1 MANKVEIGD
10 VTDRFALII
19 RKAQT
24 ILSDID
30 RCDLEDYEKDVATEY
45 LQTGIDYIEMAYR
58 LLDQD

>member
-10 VTDRFALII
+10 VTDRFARVIS
-19 RKAQT
+19 KAQT

>member
-10 VTDRFALII
+10 VTDGFAWII

>member
-10 VTDRFALII
+10 VTDRFAPII

-30 RCDLEDYEKDVATEY
+30 RCDIEDYEKDVATEY

>member
-10 VTDRFALII
+10 VIDRFARVIS
-19 RKAQT
+19 KAQT